1 MRHRQAGLLEQRE
14 ALVDH
19 VRVAA
24 QVGDVAAGVGRER
37 LERDLHAAIAVIAT
51 RLRARRAA
59 EARMEAEARVCRG
72 ERLEFVA
79 QGNAGRYRIACG
91 SRLDEV
97 DGARLAG
104 GMLSARINGEGR
116 LFGISLHA
124 DRIDAHDGERRL
136 SLQPVAMYRHEAG
149 AGDHADDRVRA
160 PMPGRVV
167 AARVQPGDRV
177 VHGQELLVMEA
188 MKMELALKAP
198 RDGTVAELRAQA
210 GDFVEADSVLVV
222 LDDPG

>member
-1 MRHRQAGLLEQRE
+1 M
-14 ALVDH
+14 
-19 VRVAA
+19 
-24 QVGDVAAGVGRER
+24 GRGPPAR
-37 LERDLHAAIAVIAT
+37 SPHPTSPSAIADGW
-51 RLRARRAA
+51 RLGHAGQRRLAFLH
-59 EARMEAEARVCRG
+59 RG

-136 SLQPVAMYRHEAG
+136 SLQPVAMYRHDAG
-149 AGDHADDRVRA
+149 AGGQADDRVRA

-177 VHGQELLVMEA
+177 AHGQELLVMEA

-198 RDGTVAELRAQA
+198 RDGTVAEVRAQA
-210 GDFVEADSVLVV
+210 GDFVEADSVLLV
-222 LDDPG
+222 LDDED